1 MVKKTQNTENTLT
14 VVDNLLEQ
22 IQALQEANQQ
32 LTQVVNSL
40 TEERRRL
47 LGESVDENT
56 DSEQRAYELLAQLV
70 EKVTDQRNAAFRKIN
85 TVIKT
90 LIR

>member
-1 MVKKTQNTENTLT
+1 MVKKSQNTENTLT
-14 VVDNLLEQ
+14 VVDNLMEQ
-22 IQALQEANQQ
+22 ITALQEANQQ
-32 LTQVVNSL
+32 LTQVVNTL
-40 TEERRRL
+40 TAERRQL
-47 LGESVDENT
+47 LGEELTESQ
-56 DSEQRAYELLAQLV
+56 DSEQRAYELMAQLV